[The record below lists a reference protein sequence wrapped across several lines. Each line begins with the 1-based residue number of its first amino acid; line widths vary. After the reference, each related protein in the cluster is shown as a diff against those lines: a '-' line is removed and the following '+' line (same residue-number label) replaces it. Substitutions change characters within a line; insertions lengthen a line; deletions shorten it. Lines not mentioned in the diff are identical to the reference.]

1 MTERLLSHQFHTSL
15 IYMLKQLDLPKK
27 IRETSLTVPPPN
39 SLPEVVDKAW
49 KDWVQVE
56 TWKRYFQI
64 LSFSRR
70 CFD

>member
-27 IRETSLTVPPPN
+27 IRETSLTFPPPN
-39 SLPEVVDKAW
+39 SSPEMVDKAW

-56 TWKRYFQI
+56 TWKRYFQV
-64 LSFSRR
+64 LSFSLLRLT
-70 CFD
+70 